1 MKLAYY
7 CQNCRSRNSLRMR
20 VSDRVELQKKRGSEI
35 PLKCKNCQEEH
46 LYNPNNIEAVE
57 DPITNTFVFVAMV
70 IGVWLIKDWLKSLL
84 DRFAEYFSANS
95 YVFLELTL
103 WILLPVIAF
112 GLFRSEHRKAIRLF
126 NKYKV

>member
-7 CQNCRSRNSLRMR
+7 CQNCRSRNSLRVR

-35 PLKCKNCQEEH
+35 PLKCKSCQKKH
-46 LYNPNNIEAVE
+46 LYHPNNIEAVE
-57 DPITNTFVFVAMV
+57 DPIANALAFIGMV
-70 IGVWLIKDWLKSLL
+70 IGIWLIKDWIKSLL
-84 DRFAEYFSANS
+84 DRFLEYFSTEP
-95 YVFLELTL
+95 YVFLYLTL
-103 WILLPVIAF
+103 WILLPIIAF

>member
-7 CQNCRSRNSLRMR
+7 CQNCRSRNSLR
-20 VSDRVELQKKRGSEI
+20 VQASDRVALQKKRGSEI
-35 PLKCKNCQEEH
+35 PLKCKSCQEEH

-57 DPITNTFVFVAMV
+57 DPIANAFVFVGMV
-70 IGVWLIKDWLKSLL
+70 IGIWLIKDWIKIHL
-84 DRFAEYFSANS
+84 DRFADYFSVTP
-95 YVFLELTL
+95 YFILHFFIL
-103 WILLPVIAF
+103 ILLPIIVF